1 MAVEVHT
8 VAGQFQAAIPKP
20 LFQAQLV
27 QGLLWRNR
35 YVVSA
40 NGQQFLML
48 SPVRNSEANPITV
61 VLNWPALL
69 ERK

>member
-1 MAVEVHT
+1 
-8 VAGQFQAAIPKP
+8 
-20 LFQAQLV
+20 LV

-48 SPVRNSEANPITV
+48 SPVRNSEGNAITV
-61 VLNWPALL
+61 VLNWPVLL
-69 ERK
+69 EGK